1 MFPHTKLIAR
11 VLCLLL
17 FCSLLSGCISVGL
30 MLATDRNNDVH
41 KSIWKSDTITALS
54 LGKDSNGLTRWVFV
68 GKHFDYLLTKGG
80 NSIIELLMDPTI
92 YREKIKVANNVRFL
106 IIPEKKEFE
115 GEIKLSY
122 TWVNEKDKV
131 SAIGHGFICKDNAS
145 TCSLSINNL
154 SGTIHQKNS
163 DQNAAKLLPFYH
175 PFIVEFYQY
184 KTDLIGPRTTWV
196 LLPVTLALDIVT
208 LPLQFLVVAV
218 ASGH

>member
-1 MFPHTKLIAR
+1 M
-11 VLCLLL
+11 
-17 FCSLLSGCISVGL
+17 
-30 MLATDRNNDVH
+30 
-41 KSIWKSDTITALS
+41 
-54 LGKDSNGLTRWVFV
+54 
-68 GKHFDYLLTKGG
+68 
-80 NSIIELLMDPTI
+80 
-92 YREKIKVANNVRFL
+92 RFL

-122 TWVNEKDKV
+122 TWVHEKDKV